1 MIFSRFVGFLSSI
14 NNEFNI
20 NILRDSNY
28 NFYVDSDLID
38 YTSKKEKLILLVY
51 S

>member
-1 MIFSRFVGFLSSI
+1 MVFNRFFCFLSTI

-20 NILRDSNY
+20 NILKDSNY

-38 YTSKKEKLILLVY
+38 DTSYVY
-51 S
+51 SVLFNK